1 MSTNHK
7 LTALIMA
14 SFALLWVG
22 AAGLVA
28 IDDASFRRAFESDLG
43 EVAEMVARAA
53 PPALVYRDRDASG
66 EVLRMLEAQPRIER
80 ATILEPDG
88 ARFAYYERD
97 GAGPVDPSPG
107 NDHVVVTRPIMYGPV
122 TVGTLTL
129 ESDIEVLH
137 ARRRAHFVLLTALL
151 PVLFIVALTLSYAA
165 RALTSQP
172 VRHLRQAV
180 KAAANAED
188 YTLSG
193 DFESKGAVFELA
205 GSLNEMLARVQ
216 TVVADLTMAKG
227 AAEHA
232 NTAKSYFLANMSHEL
247 RTPLSAIIGY
257 AELLQEEAEDT
268 DDTEDTEDTGS
279 AELVEDLQRIH
290 AAGKHLLAL
299 IDQILD
305 LSKLEEF
312 LKK

>member
-1 MSTNHK
+1 
-7 LTALIMA
+7 MA

-43 EVAEMVARAA
+43 EVAEMVARSA

-88 ARFAYYERD
+88 ERFAHYERD
-97 GAGPVDPSPG
+97 GAGPFDPSPG
-107 NDHVVVTRPIMYGPV
+107 NDHVVVTRPIMYGSV

-129 ESDIEVLH
+129 ESDIEVLRT
-137 ARRRAHFVLLTALL
+137 RRRAHLVFLAGLL
-151 PVLFIVALTLSYAA
+151 PILFIVALTLSYAA

-193 DFESKGAVFELA
+193 GFESTGAVVELA
-205 GSLNEMLARVQ
+205 ESLNEMLARVQ

-227 AAEHA
+227 AA
-232 NTAKSYFLANMSHEL
+232 
-247 RTPLSAIIGY
+247 RTCEY
-257 AELLQEEAEDT
+257 RQELL
-268 DDTEDTEDTGS
+268 
-279 AELVEDLQRIH
+279 
-290 AAGKHLLAL
+290 
-299 IDQILD
+299 
-305 LSKLEEF
+305 LSQHEP
-312 LKK
+312 